1 LALTVNQEIAVS
13 EINQQLL
20 APVNYYYIYN
30 TKESILAKKILKIG
44 HRGAMGHEPENT
56 IRSFK
61 KAIELNVD
69 AIELDVYVCKTGELV
84 VIHDDKVDRTT
95 NGLGYTQDKTF
106 AELRQLDAG
115 KGEVIPTL
123 EEVLDFVD
131 KRVMVNIEL
140 KGRNTAIATYQV
152 IDKYI
157 KKHAWSA
164 LDFMVSSFDHHE
176 LNKFKQLAPQIP
188 IGALLDGI
196 PLSYSDCAV
205 QLNAQSINLS
215 LDFINQDFVNHAHNN
230 GLKVYVYTVNDY
242 DDIAEME
249 KLNIDGIFCNFPE
262 RL

>member
-1 LALTVNQEIAVS
+1 
-13 EINQQLL
+13 
-20 APVNYYYIYN
+20 
-30 TKESILAKKILKIG
+30 
-44 HRGAMGHEPENT
+44 MGHEPENT

-61 KAIELNVD
+61 KALALHVD

-95 NGLGYTQDKTF
+95 NGVGYTEDKTF

-115 KGEVIPTL
+115 KGELIPTL
-123 EEVLDFVD
+123 EEVLDVVD
-131 KRVMVNIEL
+131 KSVIVNIEL
-140 KGRNTAIATYQV
+140 KGRSTAFATYQV

-157 KKHAWSA
+157 NEKGWSE

-176 LNKFKQLAPQIP
+176 LNKFKHLYPQIP
-188 IGALLDGI
+188 IGVLLEGV
-196 PLSYSDCAV
+196 PLSYADCAV

-215 LDFINQDFVNHAHNN
+215 LDFINQDFVNDAHQK
-230 GLKVYVYTVNDY
+230 GLQVYVYTVNDY
-242 DDIAEME
+242 DDIAKVK

>member
-1 LALTVNQEIAVS
+1 MD
-13 EINQQLL
+13 
-20 APVNYYYIYN
+20 
-30 TKESILAKKILKIG
+30 KKILKIG

-61 KAIELNVD
+61 KALELNVD

-84 VIHDDKVDRTT
+84 VIHDDKIDRTT
-95 NGLGYTQDKTF
+95 NGTGYTEDKTF

-115 KGEVIPTL
+115 EGELIPTL
-123 EEVLDFVD
+123 EEVLDLVD
-131 KRVMVNIEL
+131 KRVIVNIEL
-140 KGRNTAIATYQV
+140 KGRSTAFATYQI

-157 KKHAWSA
+157 INNGWTE

-176 LNKFKQLAPQIP
+176 LNKFKHLYPQIP
-188 IGALLDGI
+188 IGVLLEGI
-196 PLSYSDCAV
+196 PLTYADCAV

-215 LDFINQDFVNHAHNN
+215 IDFINQDFVNDAHKK

-242 DDIAEME
+242 DDISKIK

>member
-1 LALTVNQEIAVS
+1 LD
-13 EINQQLL
+13 
-20 APVNYYYIYN
+20 
-30 TKESILAKKILKIG
+30 KKILKIG

-61 KAIELNVD
+61 KALELNVD

-95 NGLGYTQDKTF
+95 NGTGYTEDKTF

-115 KGEVIPTL
+115 KGELIPTL

-131 KRVMVNIEL
+131 KRVIVNIEL
-140 KGRNTAIATYQV
+140 KGRSTAFTTYQV

-157 KKHAWSA
+157 KQNGWSE

-176 LNKFKQLAPQIP
+176 LNKFKHLYPQIP
-188 IGALLDGI
+188 IGVLLEGV
-196 PLSYSDCAV
+196 PLSYADCAV

-215 LDFINQDFVNHAHNN
+215 LDFINQDFVNDAHKK

-242 DDIAEME
+242 DDISKIQ

>member
-1 LALTVNQEIAVS
+1 M
-13 EINQQLL
+13 
-20 APVNYYYIYN
+20 
-30 TKESILAKKILKIG
+30 AKKILKIG

-95 NGLGYTQDKTF
+95 NGVGYTQDKTF
-106 AELRQLDAG
+106 AQLRQLDAG
-115 KGEVIPTL
+115 KGELIPTL

-140 KGRNTAIATYQV
+140 KGRNTALATYQV

-176 LNKFKQLAPQIP
+176 LNKFKHLYPQIP
-188 IGALLDGI
+188 IGVLLEGV
-196 PLSYSDCAV
+196 PLSYADCAV
-205 QLNAQSINLS
+205 ELNAQSINLS
-215 LDFINQDFVNHAHNN
+215 LDFINQDFVDDAHQK
-230 GLKVYVYTVNDY
+230 GLQVYVYTVNDY
-242 DDIAEME
+242 DDIAKVKE
-249 KLNIDGIFCNFPE
+249 LNIDGIFCNFPE